1 MTKERKAELD
11 RFATASREAQSGVN
25 SMLLY
30 YPSGKLGKKEL
41 PGFELV
47 FASIRERLDAIEK
60 QVLPR
65 KKR

>member
-1 MTKERKAELD
+1 MTKERKAELE
-11 RFATASREAQSGVN
+11 RFTKVSREAQSSIN
-25 SMLLY
+25 DMLMY

-47 FASIRERLDAIEK
+47 FASIRERLDAIEQ